1 MFRLTLAGPDTHVL
15 SSLCATCP
23 YASAGCCVAPPRY
36 SWSDIARVVAHG
48 ETEWLVAQVVLGH
61 LVPFEHGL
69 SLLRRVEPGSSEGKK
84 CVFHEDGKGCSIRPE
99 QRPATCNYYVC
110 DRALEDGEKLG
121 YEREVAKTKEALEHL
136 VATFVAWDETLAA
149 RVQAEGSDGA
159 WLSANLEN
167 AHLESLRQRLADLA
181 REFAQLDAPGPDC

>member
-36 SWSDIARVVAHG
+36 SWSDIARVVLHG
-48 ETEWLVAQVVLGH
+48 ETEWLVAQVAIGH

-69 SLLRRVEPGSSEGKK
+69 SLLRTVEHGSSEGKK

-110 DRALEDGEKLG
+110 DRALEDAERLG
-121 YEREVAKTKEALEHL
+121 YEQEVAKTTEALEQL
-136 VATFVAWDETLAA
+136 VATFVAWDEELAA
-149 RVQAEGSDGA
+149 RVQAGSDA
-159 WLSANLEN
+159 WLTPNLEKVD
-167 AHLESLRQRLADLA
+167 LERARERWTDLA
-181 REFAQLDAPGPDC
+181 RAFEELRRATPEV